1 MRILIIE
8 DEIKAAEY
16 LKKGLT
22 NSGYQVEVSNDG
34 IDGLFIAQS
43 SDFDLLILDVM
54 LPGIDGWSFIR
65 RFRERSQAPVL
76 FLTARDS
83 VEDRVKGLELG
94 ADDYLIKP
102 FALQEVEVRLNAL
115 ARRGKG
121 VQTRELQVGDLE
133 YNLDTLEVMRGG
145 KSIQLN
151 PTALKILQSL
161 MEASPSVVTRLELE
175 NRVWGEELPDSDSL
189 RVHIHGLRAAIDKPF
204 DKALIQTRH
213 GIGYRIADT
222 ESA

>member
-22 NSGYQVEVSNDG
+22 NSGYQVETSNDG

-76 FLTARDS
+76 FLTARDA
-83 VEDRVKGLELG
+83 VEDR
-94 ADDYLIKP
+94 ADSNLKCNTCNQVR
-102 FALQEVEVRLNAL
+102 FADVITSFVLVLS
-115 ARRGKG
+115 
-121 VQTRELQVGDLE
+121 T
-133 YNLDTLEVMRGG
+133 T
-145 KSIQLN
+145 
-151 PTALKILQSL
+151 
-161 MEASPSVVTRLELE
+161 
-175 NRVWGEELPDSDSL
+175 
-189 RVHIHGLRAAIDKPF
+189 
-204 DKALIQTRH
+204 
-213 GIGYRIADT
+213 
-222 ESA
+222 SA